1 MPLPKVVQND
11 PTEGQPS
18 ARGCA
23 RSLYASQ
30 CTTEW
35 VSLNPKRSNLPWWQC
50 YWSLRTTIK
59 PAPTVRYSPAWGNKK
74 KSNRRQINAPPIAN
88 SPAASAGNVS
98 LAAYA
103 HTGCSA
109 SESQIQSQMVILLED
124 RTKLLSCR
132 VCVSVGSSTGR
143 CRSPTPLYLPVFA
156 QITCCHSSSS
166 VMQRGGMFAS
176 VPFQPSYLSL
186 HAHLPAR
193 FFLHPAQRL
202 TMWEDTVLTLS

>member
-1 MPLPKVVQND
+1 MCAISVRIAVYYGMGFIKSEAQ
-11 PTEGQPS
+11 QPS
-18 ARGCA
+18 LVAMLLEIANHNQTCPN
-23 RSLYASQ
+23 RSILSRLGEQ
-30 CTTEW
+30 
-35 VSLNPKRSNLPWWQC
+35 
-50 YWSLRTTIK
+50 
-59 PAPTVRYSPAWGNKK
+59 K

-193 FFLHPAQRL
+193 LFLHPAQRL